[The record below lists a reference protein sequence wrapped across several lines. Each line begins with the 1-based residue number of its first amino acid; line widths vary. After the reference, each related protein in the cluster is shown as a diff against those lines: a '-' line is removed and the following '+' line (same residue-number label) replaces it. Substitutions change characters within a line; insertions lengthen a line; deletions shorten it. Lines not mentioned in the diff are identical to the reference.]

1 MQVVAEKYCIQN
13 SLIRYWARQLKYE
26 LDPQTVSSRR
36 PYRTFSKD
44 QKNVIVQEAIRR
56 RDIVL
61 VAQDFD
67 VNAQVLKRWILKS
80 A

>member
-1 MQVVAEKYCIQN
+1 MIVAE
-13 SLIRYWARQLKYE
+13 
-26 LDPQTVSSRR
+26 
-36 PYRTFSKD
+36 
-44 QKNVIVQEAIRR
+44 AIFK

-61 VAQDFD
+61 VAQEHD